1 MIRQRFFFRQSL
13 CARFRALFILRN
25 LGCNRS
31 VEWIG
36 RCFND
41 PSALLKHE
49 LAYCLGQTQ
58 NETAIPILES
68 VLQDENQGW

>member
-1 MIRQRFFFRQSL
+1 MKNFFRQPL
-13 CARFRALFILRN
+13 CARFRALFVLRN
-25 LGCNRS
+25 LGCDRS

-36 RCFND
+36 QCFGD
-41 PSALLKHE
+41 SSALLKHE

-68 VLQDENQGW
+68 VLQDENQG